1 VSDLVIVLLTLVV
14 GFGTGVLS
22 AMFGVGGAIVST
34 PAIRALGATPLEAVG
49 STLPSIIPSA
59 VSGTLRYRREG
70 LVLFRVAI
78 WTALAGTFASVGG
91 ALLAEEVPGDGHPLM
106 ILTAVL
112 VGISAYRLSRA
123 PAERED
129 AEERVVEGE
138 TDAMP
143 GAVVTSRD
151 HVPVGSAVRA
161 DPWRLALIGIAAGGL
176 SGLLGIGGGIF
187 LVPAFTGWIRL
198 PIKQALATSLACVG
212 VLAIPG
218 TVTHAILGNIAW
230 LFALPLCVGVIPG
243 ARLGAHLTI
252 SASDHTMRIAVGT
265 VLGTIAVVYAI
276 GEVLA
281 LVS

>member
-1 VSDLVIVLLTLVV
+1 VSDLAIVLLTLVV
-14 GFGTGVLS
+14 GFATGVLS
-22 AMFGVGGAIVST
+22 AMFGVGGAVVST
-34 PAIRALGATPLEAVG
+34 PAIRALGATPLQAVG

-70 LVLFRVAI
+70 LVLFRIVA
-78 WTALAGTFASVGG
+78 WTALAGVFASVGG

-106 ILTAVL
+106 ILTALL
-112 VGISAYRLSRA
+112 VGISAYRLA
-123 PAERED
+123 QPPAAQETL
-129 AEERVVEGE
+129 EERVVEGE
-138 TDAMP
+138 TDAVP
-143 GAVVTSRD
+143 GTVVTSHS

-161 DPWRLALIGIAAGGL
+161 DPWRLVLIGIAAGGL

-187 LVPAFTGWIRL
+187 MVPAFTGWIRL

-218 TVTHAILGNIAW
+218 TITHAILGNIDW

-252 SASDHTMRIAVGT
+252 NTSDRMMRILVGS

-276 GEVLA
+276 GEILA
-281 LVS
+281 LAA

>member
-1 VSDLVIVLLTLVV
+1 MSDLAIVLLTLVV

-22 AMFGVGGAIVST
+22 AMFGVGGAVAST
-34 PAIRALGATPLEAVG
+34 PAIRALGATPLQAVG

-59 VSGTLRYRREG
+59 VAGTLRYRREG
-70 LVLFRVAI
+70 LVLFRVVA
-78 WTALAGTFASVGG
+78 WTALAGVFASVGG

-106 ILTAVL
+106 ILTALL
-112 VGISAYRLSRA
+112 VGISAYRLA
-123 PAERED
+123 QPPAAHETV
-129 AEERVVEGE
+129 EERVVEGE
-138 TDAMP
+138 TDAVP
-143 GAVVTSRD
+143 GMVVTSHD

-161 DPWRLALIGIAAGGL
+161 DPWRLVLIGIAAGGL

-187 LVPAFTGWIRL
+187 MVPAFTGWIRL
-198 PIKQALATSLACVG
+198 PIKRALATSLACVG

-218 TVTHAILGNIAW
+218 TITHAILGNIDW

-252 SASDHTMRIAVGT
+252 NTSDRMLRILVGS

-276 GEVLA
+276 GEALA
-281 LVS
+281 LAA

>member
-1 VSDLVIVLLTLVV
+1 MSDLVIVLLTLVV